1 MDTAR
6 ALRVILA
13 RKGKSQYWL
22 AKQTNLTKEYI
33 CNLCSDNNDKKPSID
48 AAERICDALGVK
60 MSEFFKEGEDDV

>member
-22 AKQTNLTKEYI
+22 AKKTNLSKEYI
-33 CNLCSDNNDKKPSID
+33 CNLCSDSANKTPSID
-48 AAERICDALGVK
+48 AAERICEALEVK
-60 MSEFFKEGEDDV
+60 MSDFFKEGEE